1 MGKRALVTQIT
12 HTHTTREGFTVDP
25 FWGATA
31 PPAISAFGAAIE
43 EGGRDKLRAALG
55 LAVQDLEGKELDEPA
70 LLEIGTPLFVG
81 ARAVLSAA
89 VRANAQESD
98 LVRDLGS
105 LRIQEEHV
113 QDILLAMSRGKER
126 MTKGVQSGLRFPA
139 VDDVR
144 WRVDVT
150 ISTTA
155 LSRVLRPSVLLQLQ
169 LSDGCLET
177 FALSAEQLQTL
188 RYDVACALRSL
199 QDLHASPQLSKLA
212 AARSGAPA
220 SSRPPAAPSPAAKSA
235 SSSPPKPAKPTA
247 PPSSSPSPPA
257 AAPAAAAPAL
267 PTF

>member
-1 MGKRALVTQIT
+1 MNLPVLTAWGG
-12 HTHTTREGFTVDP
+12 HREGFTVDP

-113 QDILLAMSRGKER
+113 QDILL
-126 MTKGVQSGLRFPA
+126 VRF
-139 VDDVR
+139 
-144 WRVDVT
+144 
-150 ISTTA
+150 
-155 LSRVLRPSVLLQLQ
+155 
-169 LSDGCLET
+169 
-177 FALSAEQLQTL
+177 LSAP
-188 RYDVACALRSL
+188 RFD
-199 QDLHASPQLSKLA
+199 ASP
-212 AARSGAPA
+212 RTN
-220 SSRPPAAPSPAAKSA
+220 SRDTRQCREERKG
-235 SSSPPKPAKPTA
+235 
-247 PPSSSPSPPA
+247 
-257 AAPAAAAPAL
+257 
-267 PTF
+267 